1 MTQVATPKLHS
12 LWYPGLSSTLQNAS
26 LPAIYSLGPID
37 AASEKLLIAG
47 YVSMQGDASG
57 AKTISSAGG
66 TIGFAVNT
74 VTWATAG
81 STIRVGLQ
89 DPDPTAVMT
98 QPDGTFDVH
107 ADLVQGTDS
116 LSGSS
121 WKTVAMTT
129 GSKSLSH
136 GDMVCIVLD
145 MTTRN
150 GADSLSL
157 FMSAAGLSQITATLR
172 NYTTSWQTPVAA
184 IPNTLLTFDDGT
196 KAIIAGGI
204 AVATISTLETFSN
217 STNPDERG
225 ALLYVPWNCKADA
238 ARFYAR
244 TQGAVAADYDVR
256 IYSDPLGTPVQVLSK
271 SIEGAYSS
279 TTSSTAREFLIPFAP
294 VTLSPG
300 WYGLVLK
307 ATGTASIALSV
318 TTVADAAYK
327 DLFGACSKITRNDE
341 TGAFTETDTST
352 YMGFALSL
360 SSIDDGAGGGGGGNT
375 YSRGRVVN
383 G

>member
-12 LWYPGLSSTLQNAS
+12 LWYPGLSSSTLSYN
-26 LPAIYSLGPID
+26 LPNISSLGPID
-37 AASEKLLIAG
+37 AAAEKLLIAG

-98 QPDGTFDVH
+98 QPDGTFDVY

-116 LSGSS
+116 LPGSS
-121 WKTVAMTT
+121 WKTVAMAT

-136 GDMVCIVLD
+136 GDVVCIVLD
-145 MTTRN
+145 FTTRN

-157 FMSAAGLSQITATLR
+157 FMSTAYLPQITSTVR
-172 NYTTSWQTPVAA
+172 NYTTSWQSPIAVS
-184 IPNTLLTFDDGT
+184 PNALLTFDDGT
-196 KAIIAGGI
+196 KAIIAGGF
-204 AVATISTLETFSN
+204 AVATVSTLETFSN

-225 ALLYVPWNCKADA
+225 IPLYVPWHCKANA

-244 TQGAVAADYDVR
+244 TQGAVAADFDVR
-256 IYSDPLGTPVQVLSK
+256 IYSDPLGTPTQLVSTSV
-271 SIEGAYSS
+271 EGAYSS
-279 TTSSTAREFLIPFAP
+279 ATSSQVRECLIPFAP

-300 WYGLVLK
+300 WYGVVLK
-307 ATGTASIALSV
+307 ATGTGSIALSS
-318 TTVADAAYK
+318 TTVADASYK

-341 TGAFTETDTST
+341 TGAFTEDNTST
-352 YMGFALSL
+352 YLGFALSL
-360 SSIDDGAGGGGGGNT
+360 SSIDSGQPRPSLQIGI
-375 YSRGRVVN
+375 
-383 G
+383 